1 VKIKKYLGGDKMKK
15 VFVLVT
21 ALLLVVALAAC
32 SGTATPSAPASQEPA
47 KPETPASQEPAQQ
60 EPAASEINVA
70 YIAKNTVDA
79 FHATLNGAAE
89 KALDALVA
97 NGTIAKWQLYDGLT
111 DPNTQVNLI
120 EDAINNGANFVILL
134 PAESEGSAPV
144 VKRCADAGIPIVV
157 VNSMTN
163 NTDEL
168 ATAFVGSDDVE
179 AGEIMANFVIE
190 QVPEGGKYGH
200 MMGIVGNS
208 AQIQRG
214 EGIANIM
221 SKNDKWESVGDFP
234 ADWSADKAVQFA
246 TDVLTQYG
254 EEIKAFICDNDD
266 MSSAVQAYCNSIDR
280 KDIVCI
286 GVDGNAGP
294 LQMVKDG
301 ALRATVLQDGAAQ
314 VEAAIALIPDIIA
327 GKAVEKKIMIPFTLV
342 TAENVDQ
349 YLKK

>member
-1 VKIKKYLGGDKMKK
+1 MKK
-15 VFVLVT
+15 VLALVT
-21 ALLLVVALAAC
+21 VLLLVVAFAAC
-32 SGTATPSAPASQEPA
+32 SGTAAPSAATSKAPATSEAPAVSEAPATSQAPA
-47 KPETPASQEPAQQ
+47 T
-60 EPAASEINVA
+60 SEIHVA

-79 FHATLNGAAE
+79 FHATLNSAAE
-89 KALDALVA
+89 KALDALKA
-97 NGTIAKWQLYDGLT
+97 DGTIASWQLYDGLT
-111 DPNTQVNLI
+111 DPNTQVSLI
-120 EDAINNGANFVILL
+120 EDAINGGANFVIML

-163 NTDEL
+163 NTEEL
-168 ATAFVGSDDVE
+168 ATSFVGSNDVE

-190 QVPEGGKYGH
+190 QVPDGGKYAH

-214 EGIANIM
+214 QGIANIM
-221 SKNDKWESVGDFP
+221 SKNDKWESVGDSA

-246 TDVLTQYG
+246 TDAITQYG
-254 EEIKAFICDNDD
+254 NDLKAIICDNDD
-266 MSSAVQAYCNSIDR
+266 MSSAVQAYCNSVDR

-301 ALRATVLQDGAAQ
+301 TLRATVLQDGAAQ
-314 VEAAIALIPDIIA
+314 VEAAIALIPDIVA
-327 GKAVEKKIMIPFTLV
+327 GKTVEKSIMIPFTLV
-342 TAENVDQ
+342 TSENVDQ